1 MHKRL
6 RVLLIQGHPRPGS
19 FCDAVAEAYAAGAG
33 EAGVDLRRLD
43 LRALSF
49 SPHVTQPSPLDQ
61 AIEPDLQEAVAVL
74 AWAQHMVFVFPTWW
88 GAMPA
93 LLKGFLD
100 RALMPG
106 FAFAHR
112 ADGHGWEKLLQGRTA
127 ELLTTMD
134 TPPLVYRW
142 IYGAPGVRALARATL
157 GFCGIRTVRTRLF
170 GPILNST
177 PADRAAWLAQAGTL
191 GRRLQNGVL
200 GPWQR
205 FGDGMLS
212 WLAALRLQFHPMA
225 WAAYALGS
233 RIGAGTWHGM
243 AMSRFWGGLLAVF
256 SLEVATVLTNEWFD
270 LPSDHR
276 NKNHSVFSGE
286 SRVLVDGRIRPVAL
300 RAGIGFALLIYLVT
314 AAWLAW
320 QRAALWP
327 LLIIAP
333 VLGLGYTAPPLC
345 FSWRGAGELDVAVTH
360 SLLLLLFGHVLQGG
374 AWDDPKPW
382 LLGLPIAFSV
392 FAAITLSGLPDAEA
406 DRAVGKRTLAVLAG
420 ADSAVRA
427 AWLATV
433 LTVAGAALAWSF
445 ALPVGWPLAF
455 CVSALAHGLYQLK
468 RLSMLRALPQTAGR
482 IDSDMSTALGFI
494 LWFVTIPLLSLSS

>member
-1 MHKRL
+1 MHDRL

-19 FCDAVAEAYAAGAG
+19 FCDAVADAYAAGA
-33 EAGVDLRRLD
+33 EQAGVDLCRLD

-49 SPHVTQPSPLDQ
+49 SPHVTLSSPRDQ
-61 AIEPDLQEAVAVL
+61 AIEPDLQAAVELL
-74 AWAQHMVFVFPTWW
+74 AWAQHLVFVFPTWW
-88 GAMPA
+88 GTMRA

-112 ADGHGWEKLLQGRTA
+112 ADGHGWKKLLLGRTA

-134 TPPLVYRW
+134 TPPLIYRW
-142 IYGAPGVRALARATL
+142 IYGAPGVRGLSRATL

-177 PADRAAWLAQAGTL
+177 TAGRAAWLAQAEAQ
-191 GRRLQNGVL
+191 GRRLQDGVL

-205 FGDGMLS
+205 FGDS
-212 WLAALRLQFHPMA
+212 VSAWLAALRLQFHPMA

-233 RIGAGTWHGM
+233 RTGAGSWHGM
-243 AMSRFWGGLLAVF
+243 AMPRFWGGLLAVF

-276 NKNHSVFSGE
+276 NENHSVFSGG
-286 SRVLVDGRIRPVAL
+286 SRVLVEGRIRPASLKV
-300 RAGIGFALLIYLVT
+300 GIGAALLVYLFA
-314 AAWLAW
+314 AAWLAS

-327 LLIIAP
+327 VLVIAP
-333 VLGLGYTAPPLC
+333 VLGLGYTAPPLRL
-345 FSWRGAGELDVAVTH
+345 SWRGAGELDVAITH

-374 AWDDPKPW
+374 TWDDPRPW
-382 LLGLPIAFSV
+382 LLGLPIASSV

-406 DRAVGKRTLAVLAG
+406 DRAVGKRTLAVSGG
-420 ADSAVRA
+420 ADSAVRG
-427 AWLATV
+427 AWLAPV
-433 LTVAGAALAWSF
+433 SAFAGAALAWSF
-445 ALPVGWPLAF
+445 ALPMSWPLAL
-455 CVSALAHGLYQLK
+455 CVLPLAHGLYQLR
-468 RLSMLRALPQTAGR
+468 RLSALRATAGR
-482 IDSDMSTALGFI
+482 IDFVMSTALGFI
-494 LWFVTIPLLSLSS
+494 LWFVAIPLLSLSS